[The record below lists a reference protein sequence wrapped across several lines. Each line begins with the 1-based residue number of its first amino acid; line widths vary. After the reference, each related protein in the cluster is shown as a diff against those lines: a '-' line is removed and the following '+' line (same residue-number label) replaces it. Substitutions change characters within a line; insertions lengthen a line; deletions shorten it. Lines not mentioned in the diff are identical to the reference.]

1 MKYYHIDA
9 FTLENFKGN
18 SAGVIICDGTD
29 IEDTLKQ
36 SLASEF
42 KHSET
47 AFVYINQSTITLRW
61 FTPIREVDLC
71 GHATIAAAYA
81 LWDTGIIQKMDQI
94 KFSTKSGIL
103 TASNNNNKIE
113 LDFPQLFVTT
123 CEPNELLNKSLNIEP
138 LYTGKNDKRFLVEI
152 ENAEDLRKI
161 QPDFDLLNKVE
172 LGAFIVTCKS
182 DRPGYDFLSRFFA
195 PYVGINEDPV
205 TGSAHCY
212 LAPYWANKLQKKVLV
227 GFQES
232 KRTGIIEC
240 EVINNDRV
248 KLRGNAKKLFS
259 TEMKI

>member
-1 MKYYHIDA
+1 MKYYHIDS
-9 FTLENFKGN
+9 FTLEAFKGN
-18 SAGVIICDGTD
+18 SAGVVICKGTD
-29 IEDTLKQ
+29 IEDDIKQ

-47 AFVYINQSTITLRW
+47 AFVFINQSNISLRW

-81 LWDTGIIQKMDQI
+81 LWDSGLVNKMEQI

-103 TASNNNNKIE
+103 TALNSNNKIE
-113 LDFPQLFVTT
+113 LDFPQLFVDV
-123 CEPNELLNKSLNIEP
+123 CESNELLNKSLNIEP
-138 LYTGKNDKRFLVEI
+138 IFTAKNDKRYLVEI
-152 ENAEDLRKI
+152 DNPEELRNIK
-161 QPDFDLLNKVE
+161 PDFNLLNKVE
-172 LGAFIVTCKS
+172 LGAFILTCKS
-182 DRPGYDFLSRFFA
+182 DRPGFDFLSRFFA

-212 LAPYWANKLQKKVLV
+212 LAPYWANKLQKRVLV

-232 KRTGIIEC
+232 NRTGIIEC
-240 EVINNDRV
+240 EVLNNNRV

-259 TEMKI
+259 TELEI

>member
-1 MKYYHIDA
+1 MKYYHIDS
-9 FTLENFKGN
+9 FTLEAFKGN
-18 SAGVIICDGTD
+18 SAGVVICKGTD
-29 IEDTLKQ
+29 IEDDIKQ

-47 AFVYINQSTITLRW
+47 AFVFINQSNISLRW

-81 LWDTGIIQKMDQI
+81 LWDTGIVHKMDQI
-94 KFSTKSGIL
+94 KFATKSGIL
-103 TASNNNNKIE
+103 TASNNNDKIE
-113 LDFPQLFVTT
+113 LDFPQLFVTA
-123 CEPNELLNKSLNIEP
+123 CESNELLNKSLNIEP
-138 LYTGKNDKRFLVEI
+138 LYTGKNDKRFLLEI
-152 ENAEDLRKI
+152 ESAEDLRKL

-212 LAPYWANKLQKKVLV
+212 LAPYWAKKLQKKVLV

-259 TEMKI
+259 TEIEI